1 MLERRDEM
9 GKLLY
14 MMEFVLILVV
24 TGMCSVNT
32 FLTGYNFISTD
43 IVTGITSIVLSVT
56 TMFLPVVYYKFYE
69 LLD

>member
-1 MLERRDEM
+1 M